1 MLSANQF
8 DMAPKAS
15 TLVLEV
21 WANKAA
27 QLARGTPGIQSY
39 NMPGE
44 PLKALQDMSGGRWE
58 SFHAGSQDFVY
69 RNVAGIVAATD
80 GSIVKDEEGIVRM
93 GGGVAFRAGDHGL
106 SNMCVHARGH
116 ISSFVAEGAAA
127 LAALQQVPTN
137 ADLTILTDS
146 ANVMFTMQHCSRK
159 EQWRDFTDHPEAELI
174 GELAKALAARTASTK
189 WVKIKSHRSVYLNEK
204 ADELA
209 TNAYSDS
216 DAPSYSFDRREER
229 NVLHIWKADDNG
241 KVLVQSQ
248 ELQDHFVQL
257 RQLRVL
263 KDSTR
268 ITETERTYTAT
279 VQKMM
284 APGMGRYLLHQV
296 LWQTSGVFS
305 LDDRTAKRMLQC
317 LTSTYPTMGRLH
329 VMGKAA
335 TAACPFCS
343 EETETLGHWQQECAQ
358 FADARTKVHDDVWT
372 AVYKSILRRLPKGVE
387 GYKETTIGM
396 TDLRFTDLQTGLNV
410 LKPDG
415 IFFNRTTCE
424 WTIVDYTRSSGDTRE
439 ELSKAEQ
446 HKVDTYGPVV
456 TAWEQLKLV
465 KFYPLA
471 STYHGAIA
479 EDAWRACLDRL
490 GIDSKA
496 QEEILLTAVKA
507 ICMGFSS
514 MVDIRYGALN
524 NMHSRTSLR
533 APQGQRD
540 HNP

>member
-1 MLSANQF
+1 
-8 DMAPKAS
+8 
-15 TLVLEV
+15 
-21 WANKAA
+21 
-27 QLARGTPGIQSY
+27 
-39 NMPGE
+39 
-44 PLKALQDMSGGRWE
+44 
-58 SFHAGSQDFVY
+58 
-69 RNVAGIVAATD
+69 
-80 GSIVKDEEGIVRM
+80 
-93 GGGVAFRAGDHGL
+93 
-106 SNMCVHARGH
+106 
-116 ISSFVAEGAAA
+116 
-127 LAALQQVPTN
+127 
-137 ADLTILTDS
+137 
-146 ANVMFTMQHCSRK
+146 
-159 EQWRDFTDHPEAELI
+159 
-174 GELAKALAARTASTK
+174 
-189 WVKIKSHRSVYLNEK
+189 
-204 ADELA
+204 
-209 TNAYSDS
+209 
-216 DAPSYSFDRREER
+216 
-229 NVLHIWKADDNG
+229 
-241 KVLVQSQ
+241 
-248 ELQDHFVQL
+248 
-257 RQLRVL
+257 
-263 KDSTR
+263 
-268 ITETERTYTAT
+268 
-279 VQKMM
+279 
-284 APGMGRYLLHQV
+284 
-296 LWQTSGVFS
+296 
-305 LDDRTAKRMLQC
+305 
-317 LTSTYPTMGRLH
+317 
-329 VMGKAA
+329 MGKAA

-343 EETETLGHWQQECAQ
+343 EETETLGHWQQECVQ
-358 FADARTKVHDDVWT
+358 FADARNKVHDDVWT
-372 AVYKSILRRLPKGVE
+372 AVYKSILRHLPKGVE

-471 STYHGAIA
+471 STYHCAIA
-479 EDAWRACLDRL
+479 EDAWLACLDRL